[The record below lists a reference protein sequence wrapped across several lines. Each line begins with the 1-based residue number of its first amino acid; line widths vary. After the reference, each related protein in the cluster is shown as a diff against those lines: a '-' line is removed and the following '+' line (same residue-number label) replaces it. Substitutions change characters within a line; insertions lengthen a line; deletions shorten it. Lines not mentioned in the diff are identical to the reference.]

1 MAAKSRKRSSGLAAL
16 ALLVLAIP
24 AAAQEQSV
32 TLNQAIDMALV
43 AQPAMVQARGQVA
56 SASASRLQS
65 YGNWLPS
72 LSLGSGYS
80 ESSVTRFDQATQRTV
95 EGSATSYSTNL
106 SASIVLFDGLSRIYD
121 GRAAGADA
129 NAADASLVNSRFQ
142 TVLQTKQAFFN
153 ALAAEE
159 LVRVSET
166 RIERAREQL
175 NVSREKLINGTA
187 TRSDTLRS
195 SVELGNARLQKLNAE
210 TQLAI
215 AGANLARLIGVE
227 GSVKAVREDRLLT
240 IIQVDTATLR
250 QEALAESPAIFQAD
264 AQAKAAEAQ
273 FASTFSQYLPSL
285 TANYSRSWAGAEVSQ
300 LDDSWSVRLNVSWP
314 LFNGFTRELN
324 RTRSAVNRN
333 NARAQAEDARRQVN
347 AQLTQH
353 LASLASAQTRL
364 EIAQSSKA
372 ASEEDLRV
380 QQERYRLGAAT
391 IVDVLA
397 SQVNLD
403 QAEVD
408 IVQAR
413 FDYFVA
419 RAQIEALVGRELE
432 PTS

>member
-1 MAAKSRKRSSGLAAL
+1 MAAKTRNRTSGLAAL
-16 ALLVLAIP
+16 ALLVLASP
-24 AAAQEQSV
+24 AAAQERSV

-80 ESSVTRFDQATQRTV
+80 ESSVTRFDQATQRSV

-106 SASIVLFDGLSRIYD
+106 NASMVLFDGLSRVYD

-153 ALAAEE
+153 ALAAED

-285 TANYSRSWAGAEVSQ
+285 TASYSRSWAGAEVSQ

-324 RTRSAVNRN
+324 RTRSAVSRN
-333 NARAQAEDARRQVN
+333 NARAQAEDTHRQVN